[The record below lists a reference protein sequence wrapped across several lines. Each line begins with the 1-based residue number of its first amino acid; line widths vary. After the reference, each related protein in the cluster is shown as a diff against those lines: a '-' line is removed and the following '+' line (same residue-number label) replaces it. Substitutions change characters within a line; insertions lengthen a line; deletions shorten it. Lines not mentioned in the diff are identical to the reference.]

1 MAASNKNCQQCK
13 KSLDISH
20 FTDEK
25 GKVLGKCNPCRVKLI
40 KKTNKCSVC
49 GIKAIYNILGQTKGV
64 RCKEHRDLNMI
75 NITDK
80 RICVKKDCKKR
91 PSYNI
96 EGETKALYCS
106 EHKLINMI
114 DVKSKTCIEKG
125 CKKIPC
131 YNIEGEIRAL
141 YCNEHKLINMI
152 DVKNKTCTEKGC
164 KKIPCYN
171 IEGEIR
177 AFYCNEHK
185 KDGMINI
192 KDKTC
197 IENGCKKIPNYNIEG
212 ETKALYCNE
221 HKKDGMI
228 DIKHKTCIEK
238 GCKKRPS
245 YNIEGETK
253 ALYCYDHKLINMINI
268 KDKTCT
274 EKGCKKRPSYN
285 IEGETKALYCNKHK
299 KEDMIDIKTKTCIE
313 KGCKIQSNYGL
324 PGTSKTHC
332 LKHMGDGMI
341 KNPTKRCSTK
351 DCKEYAT
358 HGFKDPLFCE
368 NHAEKDHY
376 NLCERKCTNQSCPY
390 PERLDILNR
399 EGLCVTFCSLIKRDQ
414 MMKTHIKK
422 KEEFIGNLLKTEI
435 KQELSHR
442 DQIIDSSCSK
452 VRPDFVFDCGTHFVI
467 IEVDEHQHK
476 SYSNCGTTLEERQKM
491 ENKRMFMI
499 FQSFG
504 GPRVAFIR
512 YNPDVFRANDKVV
525 TMGDQKRHKCLLQWV
540 KHYLKNQPENP
551 LEVKYLFYDGYDE
564 SDQTMISICE
574 QDVM

>member
-1 MAASNKNCQQCK
+1 
-13 KSLDISH
+13 
-20 FTDEK
+20 
-25 GKVLGKCNPCRVKLI
+25 
-40 KKTNKCSVC
+40 
-49 GIKAIYNILGQTKGV
+49 
-64 RCKEHRDLNMI
+64 
-75 NITDK
+75 
-80 RICVKKDCKKR
+80 
-91 PSYNI
+91 
-96 EGETKALYCS
+96 
-106 EHKLINMI
+106 MI
-114 DVKSKTCIEKG
+114 DVKT
-125 CKKIPC
+125 
-131 YNIEGEIRAL
+131 
-141 YCNEHKLINMI
+141 
-152 DVKNKTCTEKGC
+152 KTCTEKGC
-164 KKIPCYN
+164 KKQPC
-171 IEGEIR
+171 
-177 AFYCNEHK
+177 
-185 KDGMINI
+185 
-192 KDKTC
+192 
-197 IENGCKKIPNYNIEG
+197 YNIEG

-221 HKKDGMI
+221 HK
-228 DIKHKTCIEK
+228 
-238 GCKKRPS
+238 
-245 YNIEGETK
+245 
-253 ALYCYDHKLINMINI
+253 LINMIDVRN
-268 KDKTCT
+268 KTCT
-274 EKGCKKRPSYN
+274 EKGCKKIPTYN
-285 IEGETKALYCNKHK
+285 IEGETKPLYCNDHK
-299 KEDMIDIKTKTCIE
+299 LIDMIDVKSKTCIE
-313 KGCKIQSNYGL
+313 KGCKIIPTYNIEGETKPLYCNEHKKKDMIDVKHKTCIEKCCKIRSNYAL

-332 LKHMGDGMI
+332 AKHKKHGMI

-476 SYSNCGTTLEERQKM
+476 SYTNCGSTLEERQKM

-504 GPRVAFIR
+504 GPRVVFIR
-512 YNPDVFRANDKVV
+512 YNPDVFRVKDKVV

-564 SDQTMISICE
+564 SDQTIMSICE
-574 QDVM
+574 QDVMN

>member
-1 MAASNKNCQQCK
+1 MAEKTCHNCK
-13 KSLDISH
+13 KVLEESF

-25 GKVLGKCNPCRVKLI
+25 GKVLSKCNNCRVKLI
-40 KKTNKCSVC
+40 KTTNKCSIC
-49 GIKAIYNILGQTKGV
+49 GVKALYNILGQNEGV
-64 RCKEHRDLNMI
+64 RCKEHKEIDMT
-75 NITDK
+75 NIK
-80 RICVKKDCKKR
+80 NKKCKENGCKKQ
-91 PSYNI
+91 PNYNFK
-96 EGETKALYCS
+96 GEKTALFCS
-106 EHKLINMI
+106 DHKQIGMV
-114 DVKSKTCIEKG
+114 DVKSKTCEFKD
-125 CKKIPC
+125 CKKHPNFNFQGEKIGRFC
-131 YNIEGEIRAL
+131 LDHKELTMLNI
-141 YCNEHKLINMI
+141 
-152 DVKNKTCTEKGC
+152 KNKICEFKS
-164 KKIPCYN
+164 
-171 IEGEIR
+171 
-177 AFYCNEHK
+177 CN
-185 KDGMINI
+185 
-192 KDKTC
+192 
-197 IENGCKKIPNYNIEG
+197 
-212 ETKALYCNE
+212 
-221 HKKDGMI
+221 
-228 DIKHKTCIEK
+228 
-238 GCKKRPS
+238 
-245 YNIEGETK
+245 
-253 ALYCYDHKLINMINI
+253 
-268 KDKTCT
+268 
-274 EKGCKKRPSYN
+274 
-285 IEGETKALYCNKHK
+285 
-299 KEDMIDIKTKTCIE
+299 
-313 KGCKIQSNYGL
+313 IQSSYGL

-332 LKHMGDGMI
+332 AKHKKPGMI

-358 HGFKDPLFCE
+358 HGFKDPVFCE

-476 SYSNCGTTLEERQKM
+476 SYSNCGSTVEERQKM

-512 YNPDVFRANDKVV
+512 YNPDVFRVNDKVV

-564 SDQTMISICE
+564 SDRTMISICE

>member
-1 MAASNKNCQQCK
+1 
-13 KSLDISH
+13 
-20 FTDEK
+20 
-25 GKVLGKCNPCRVKLI
+25 
-40 KKTNKCSVC
+40 
-49 GIKAIYNILGQTKGV
+49 
-64 RCKEHRDLNMI
+64 
-75 NITDK
+75 
-80 RICVKKDCKKR
+80 
-91 PSYNI
+91 
-96 EGETKALYCS
+96 
-106 EHKLINMI
+106 MI
-114 DVKSKTCIEKG
+114 DVKSKTCIEEG
-125 CKKIPC
+125 CKKLPS
-131 YNIEGEIRAL
+131 YNIEGESRPL
-141 YCNEHKLINMI
+141 YCSDHKKDCMINI
-152 DVKNKTCTEKGC
+152 KHKTCIEKGC
-164 KKIPCYN
+164 K
-171 IEGEIR
+171 IR
-177 AFYCNEHK
+177 P
-185 KDGMINI
+185 
-192 KDKTC
+192 T
-197 IENGCKKIPNYNIEG
+197 YNIEG

-228 DIKHKTCIEK
+228 DVKNKTCIEEF
-238 GCKKRPS
+238 CKKRAN
-245 YNIEGETK
+245 YNFKGETK
-253 ALYCYDHKLINMINI
+253 ALYCNEHKKEGMINI
-268 KDKTCT
+268 KDKTCIV
-274 EKGCKKRPSYN
+274 CKKRPS
-285 IEGETKALYCNKHK
+285 
-299 KEDMIDIKTKTCIE
+299 
-313 KGCKIQSNYGL
+313 YGL

-332 LKHMGDGMI
+332 ETHKKPGMFR
-341 KNPTKRCSTK
+341 NPTKSCKSK

-476 SYSNCGTTLEERQKM
+476 SYSNCGSTLEERQKM

-504 GPRVAFIR
+504 GPRTAFIR
-512 YNPDVFRANDKVV
+512 YNPDVFRVNDKVV
-525 TMGDQKRHKCLLQWV
+525 TMSDQKRHKCLLQWV
-540 KHYLKNQPENP
+540 KHYLKNQPEKP

-564 SDQTMISICE
+564 SDRTMISICE

>member
-1 MAASNKNCQQCK
+1 MADSTKEITKEINKECHKCR
-13 KSLDISH
+13 KSLELSH

-25 GKVLGKCNPCRVKLI
+25 GKVLGKCNPCRIKLI
-40 KKTNKCSVC
+40 KTTNKCSIC
-49 GIKAIYNILGQTKGV
+49 GVKAIYNILGETEGV
-64 RCKEHRDLNMI
+64 RCKEHKEIDMIDIKRKKCQEKGCKIQPIFNFKGEKNGLFCDEHKKKDMI
-75 NITDK
+75 N
-80 RICVKKDCKKR
+80 VKDRLCKVKDCKTR
-91 PSYNI
+91 PTFNF
-96 EGETKALYCS
+96 EGKEKAVYCLQ
-106 EHKLINMI
+106 HRDPCMVN
-114 DVKSKTCIEKG
+114 VKDKTCQIDG
-125 CKKIPC
+125 CKKIPSC
-131 YNIEGEIRAL
+131 NFIGEKTPKF
-141 YCNEHKLINMI
+141 CSEHKQENMTNI
-152 DVKNKTCTEKGC
+152 VSKRCEFENCKIMPTYGVKDEKNARFC
-164 KKIPCYN
+164 K
-171 IEGEIR
+171 
-177 AFYCNEHK
+177 EHK
-185 KDGMINI
+185 EDN
-192 KDKTC
+192 
-197 IENGCKKIPNYNIEG
+197 
-212 ETKALYCNE
+212 
-221 HKKDGMI
+221 MI
-228 DIKHKTCIEK
+228 DIKHKTCEHDKCEK
-238 GCKKRPS
+238 RAN
-245 YNIEGETK
+245 YNFKGEK
-253 ALYCYDHKLINMINI
+253 IGIFCVNHK
-268 KDKTCT
+268 T
-274 EKGCKKRPSYN
+274 SQ
-285 IEGETKALYCNKHK
+285 
-299 KEDMIDIKTKTCIE
+299 MIDIKNKTCKY
-313 KGCKIQSNYGL
+313 KGCNLRSSYNL
-324 PGTSKTHC
+324 PGVMPSFCATH
-332 LKHMGDGMI
+332 KKPGMFR
-341 KNPTKRCSTK
+341 NPTKSCSVK

-476 SYSNCGTTLEERQKM
+476 SYSNCGSTLEERQKM

-504 GPRVAFIR
+504 GPRTAFIR
-512 YNPDVFRANDKVV
+512 YNPDVFRVNDKVV
-525 TMGDQKRHKCLLQWV
+525 TVGDQKRHRCLLQWV

-564 SDQTMISICE
+564 SDRTMISICE